1 MPHGYL
7 ILLHT
12 VQCLKHHAQ
21 LLAHIRNE
29 RINDRMN
36 DEQKKLNWTVHAYK
50 YKPYAVGIYAMQ
62 ESPVL

>member
-1 MPHGYL
+1 MPHGYS
-7 ILLHT
+7 ILLHA

-36 DEQKKLNWTVHAYK
+36 DEQKKIELN
-50 YKPYAVGIYAMQ
+50 GSRLQI
-62 ESPVL
+62 